1 MNPKNKWNEIKR
13 YYQQQ
18 NRWILTSP
26 KNEWAIDPYLWDC
39 GRQMIFMTPIELNFW
54 ADCRNENLV
63 LYPQYPACGYFMD
76 FANPVAKV
84 GIECDGQMY
93 HTDTEADAYRQ
104 HTLENEGWTIYRI
117 TGREC
122 NEDWREEY
130 DEESDRD
137 LCIAP
142 AGVNLAKRIGQEH
155 SIKRMAGK
163 SQGARRVGDF
173 ADEWIAHLIEHFSR
187 GAA

>member
-1 MNPKNKWNEIKR
+1 MSPQNKWAEIKR
-13 YYQQQ
+13 HYQKH
-18 NRWILTSP
+18 NRWILAGE

-39 GRQMIFMTPIELNFW
+39 SKQMIFMTPIELNFW

-84 GIECDGQMY
+84 GIECDGKIF
-93 HTDTEADAYRQ
+93 HTDKEADAYRQ
-104 HTLENEGWTIYRI
+104 HVLESEGWTIYRI

-122 NEDWREEY
+122 NEDWREEFD
-130 DEESDRD
+130 DETGREI
-137 LCIAP
+137 CIEP
-142 AGVNLAKRIGQEH
+142 AGVTLAKRIGQEH
-155 SIKRMAGK
+155 GIKRMQVASRGPRLIGEI
-163 SQGARRVGDF
+163 SEDLITR
-173 ADEWIAHLIEHFSR
+173 LIERFSM